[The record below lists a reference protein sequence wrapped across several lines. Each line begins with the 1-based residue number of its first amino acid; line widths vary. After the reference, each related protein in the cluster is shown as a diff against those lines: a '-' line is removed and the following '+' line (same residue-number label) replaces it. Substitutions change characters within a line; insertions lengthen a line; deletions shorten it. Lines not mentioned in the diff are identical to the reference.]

1 MKSGVKM
8 KLIIYVPWIF
18 HYNVFFL
25 IRKFVL
31 INMKVAWIIQ
41 TFTCF
46 EFLIALALKATKQK
60 EAECQSVNKGKRFI
74 CRQLQG
80 RCLMQQ
86 WKQQKNG
93 QHESREEGVMKL
105 SEWLIFP
112 VNKEHTLNEIAV
124 HLGAI
129 FASYM

>member
-1 MKSGVKM
+1 MCHEYFTAMFFFNTQICFNKYEGCVNYPNFHF
-8 KLIIYVPWIF
+8 LWIF
-18 HYNVFFL
+18 D
-25 IRKFVL
+25 
-31 INMKVAWIIQ
+31 
-41 TFTCF
+41 CF
-46 EFLIALALKATKQK
+46 GAQGK
-60 EAECQSVNKGKRFI
+60 ETERGGMSKRQKGKRFI

-112 VNKEHTLNEIAV
+112 VNKEHTLNEITV
-124 HLGAI
+124 YLGAI